1 MSLII
6 KDLYV
11 SIEGKEIIKG
21 LNLEIKDNEIVAL
34 MGPNGSGKSSL
45 ANVIMGNPKYNIT
58 KGEII
63 YNGKNI
69 LDLKVNERA
78 KLGLFLSFQYPS
90 EIPGLSVSNFLRT
103 AYNSLY
109 NTKISVIEFKRLL
122 EEKMDLLK
130 IDKSFMQR
138 YLNEGFSGGE
148 KKRMEI
154 LQLAVLN
161 PKLAIL
167 DETDS
172 GLDISSLKIVADGIN
187 KLKDKKSVLL
197 ITHYNRILQYIRP
210 DRVYIMVNGKIVMEG
225 KAELAGDLEK
235 HGYEKFI
242 KWTIDISLV

>member
-45 ANVIMGNPKYNIT
+45 ANVIMGNLKYNIT

-242 KWTIDISLV
+242 K

>member
-242 KWTIDISLV
+242 K

>member
-6 KDLYV
+6 KNLVV
-11 SIEGKEIIKG
+11 SVDGKEIIKK

-45 ANVIMGNPKYNIT
+45 ANAIMGNPKYKIEN
-58 KGEII
+58 GEIY
-63 YNGKNI
+63 YNDKNI
-69 LDLKVNERA
+69 LNLKVHERA
-78 KLGLFLSFQYPS
+78 RLGLFLSFQYPA
-90 EIPGLSVSNFLRT
+90 EVPGLSVSNFLRT
-103 AYNSLY
+103 AYNSL
-109 NTKISVIEFKRLL
+109 NNKKISVIEFKKLL
-122 EEKMDLLK
+122 EEKMNLLK

-161 PKLAIL
+161 PELAIL

-172 GLDISSLKIVADGIN
+172 GLDISSLKVVANGIN
-187 KLKDKKSVLL
+187 KLKNKNNSILL
-197 ITHYNRILQYIRP
+197 ITHYNRILQYIKP
-210 DRVYIMVNGKIVMEG
+210 DRVCIMVNGKIVKEG
-225 KAELAGDLEK
+225 KAELADEIEK

-242 KWTIDISLV
+242 N

>member
-1 MSLII
+1 
-6 KDLYV
+6 
-11 SIEGKEIIKG
+11 
-21 LNLEIKDNEIVAL
+21 
-34 MGPNGSGKSSL
+34 
-45 ANVIMGNPKYNIT
+45 
-58 KGEII
+58 
-63 YNGKNI
+63 
-69 LDLKVNERA
+69 
-78 KLGLFLSFQYPS
+78 
-90 EIPGLSVSNFLRT
+90 
-103 AYNSLY
+103 
-109 NTKISVIEFKRLL
+109 
-122 EEKMDLLK
+122 
-130 IDKSFMQR
+130 
-138 YLNEGFSGGE
+138 
-148 KKRMEI
+148 MEI

-242 KWTIDISLV
+242 K